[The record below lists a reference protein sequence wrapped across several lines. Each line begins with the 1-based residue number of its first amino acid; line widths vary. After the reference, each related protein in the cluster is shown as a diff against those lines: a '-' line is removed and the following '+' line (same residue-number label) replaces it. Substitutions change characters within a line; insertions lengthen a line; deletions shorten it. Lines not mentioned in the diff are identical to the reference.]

1 MRAMRSLTAAN
12 ETAGNEAMARTC
24 DDGAMPHD
32 RDLFDLAR
40 LVDAQAPLIEVV
52 APEEPLFGHLLEAFY
67 DGERGAATLAMLD

>member
-24 DDGAMPHD
+24 DDRAMPHD

-52 APEEPLFGHLLEAFY
+52 APEDRLFGHLLEAFY